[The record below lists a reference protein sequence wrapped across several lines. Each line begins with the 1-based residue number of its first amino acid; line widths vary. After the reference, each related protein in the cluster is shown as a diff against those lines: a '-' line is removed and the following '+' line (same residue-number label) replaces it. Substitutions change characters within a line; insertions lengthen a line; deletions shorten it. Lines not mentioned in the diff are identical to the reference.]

1 MEREMKRE
9 FVKERDEG
17 GREREKEI
25 ERELKLEG

>member
-9 FVKERDEG
+9 FVKERGEVG
-17 GREREKEI
+17 REKEKEM